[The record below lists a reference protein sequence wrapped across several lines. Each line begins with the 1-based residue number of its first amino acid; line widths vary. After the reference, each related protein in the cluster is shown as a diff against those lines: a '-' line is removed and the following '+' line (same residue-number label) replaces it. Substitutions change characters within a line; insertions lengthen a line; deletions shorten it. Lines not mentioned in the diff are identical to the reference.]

1 MQNNLSRLFPRV
13 KHIVKQQ
20 GLIALFRLGFTFLA
34 EHSFHYG
41 TYYLYEHT
49 MEDRKESD
57 FMPKIKD
64 FSFQIVS
71 SIENA
76 DKLAREG
83 YNIYPFSINT
93 RQRLAKGAIA
103 FCILVGADIAHI
115 GWLAMNEEAR
125 KTFESYP
132 YLVDFQNREACT
144 GGTLTMPKFEGNGLM
159 TYGYYKRFQFLHEKG
174 ILKSRNAVGVKN
186 IASQRVHNKFHPR
199 KYAKALH
206 VKILWWQLWKET
218 PLKPD

>member
-1 MQNNLSRLFPRV
+1 MQNRLSPLYARV
-13 KHIVKQQ
+13 KYIVKHQ
-20 GLIALFRLGFTFLA
+20 GLIALFRLGFTLWA
-34 EHSFHYG
+34 EHLFHYG

-49 MEDRKESD
+49 IEDREESN
-57 FMPKIKD
+57 FAPKIKD
-64 FSFQIVS
+64 FTFQIVS
-71 SIENA
+71 SIEYA

-83 YNIYPFSINT
+83 YDIYLTSINA

-115 GWLAMNEEAR
+115 GWLAMNEEA
-125 KTFESYP
+125 KEIIEPFP
-132 YLVDFQNREACT
+132 YFVDFQNREAWT
-144 GGTLTMPKFEGNGLM
+144 GGTLTLPKYEGNGLM

-186 IASQRVHNKFHPR
+186 IASQRVHSRFHPR
-199 KYAKALH
+199 KYARALH
-206 VKILWWQLWKET
+206 VKILWWELWKET